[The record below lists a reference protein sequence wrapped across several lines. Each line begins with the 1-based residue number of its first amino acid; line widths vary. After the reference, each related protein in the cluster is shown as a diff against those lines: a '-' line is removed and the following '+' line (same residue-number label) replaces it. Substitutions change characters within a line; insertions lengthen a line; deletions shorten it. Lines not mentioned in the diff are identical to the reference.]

1 MIACAI
7 FGWNEKIDNAI
18 LRRLFTEARPFGNH
32 SVGLVYLDDD
42 GPNIFKRAID
52 PTAFL
57 RNHNHRVERASA
69 SQLGFGHVRWP
80 THGAV
85 TDENAHPF
93 TYAKGDG
100 PPIIFAHNGVLRNYQ
115 ELATEKGLGHIA
127 VDSQCLGPLI
137 ADKELGRADGS
148 TGVIWVQDNRLFA
161 YKHWQGLHAYQVDVN
176 GVLGTVVASR
186 TCMVTNMHYT
196 VSSFKV
202 VKELRF
208 DSYVAYEV
216 TQGDL
221 IPLWDN
227 LEMTLP
233 RPKKKKRAA
242 LECSQPQL
250 LPAPR
255 FPITQAAPAQLDD
268 DNAATEKV
276 RMAFEIIVLYG
287 PGVSCQIFGNGPDQ
301 ICEAVSE
308 FVLADGGL
316 TMVGGSQVGDEWTST
331 KLAEWREQAITYFN
345 KDVQVICE
353 TVLA

>member
-1 MIACAI
+1 
-7 FGWNEKIDNAI
+7 
-18 LRRLFTEARPFGNH
+18 
-32 SVGLVYLDDD
+32 
-42 GPNIFKRAID
+42 
-52 PTAFL
+52 
-57 RNHNHRVERASA
+57 
-69 SQLGFGHVRWP
+69 LGFGHVRWP

-227 LEMTLP
+227 LEMTRP